1 MTYIY
6 DHSKGT
12 LIDDEKPFEK
22 KELKNKPTR
31 KPGALP
37 PGTKTIKYNT
47 GGPVKVKP
55 REENLPERLE
65 RLLYELEDGP
75 KPKHYDNPNIID
87 SENYNQPP
95 KKYNSNDPSSF
106 PSDRSQRQK
115 MTNWDFIMQ
124 SARGNPKEM
133 KDVREILNKS
143 YKSNPDLLT
152 DQELKMIGKY
162 KPKNKVVL
170 PEIPKPIINIPEPTP
185 PPKPTKPLQQIIKE
199 GADERLKE
207 EQREYDQRFGT
218 GGITKIFRPE

>member
-12 LIDDEKPFEK
+12 IISDEKPEQLKDK
-22 KELKNKPTR
+22 KTR

-47 GGPVKVKP
+47 GGPVKQTP
-55 REENLPERLE
+55 REENLNERLE
-65 RLLYELEDGP
+65 RLLYEYEDGP
-75 KPKHYDNPNIID
+75 KPKHYDNPNIVD
-87 SENYNQPP
+87 SENYKQPP
-95 KKYNSNDPSSF
+95 KKYNSNDPSTF

-124 SARGNPKEM
+124 SAKGNPKEM

-152 DQELKMIGKY
+152 DQELKIIGKY
-162 KPKNKVVL
+162 KSKNKIEL
-170 PEIPKPIINIPEPTP
+170 PEIHKPIINIPEPTP
-185 PPKPTKPLQQIIKE
+185 PPKPTKPLSQIIKE

-207 EQREYDQRFGT
+207 EQRIYDERFGK
-218 GGITKIFRPE
+218 GGITKLFRPE

>member
-12 LIDDEKPFEK
+12 IISDEKPEQLKDK
-22 KELKNKPTR
+22 KTR

-87 SENYNQPP
+87 SENYKQPP
-95 KKYNSNDPSSF
+95 KKYNSNDPSTF

-124 SARGNPKEM
+124 SAKGNPKEM

-162 KPKNKVVL
+162 KSKNKVEL

-185 PPKPTKPLQQIIKE
+185 PPKPTKPLSQIIKE

-207 EQREYDQRFGT
+207 EQRIYDERFGK
-218 GGITKIFRPE
+218 GGITKLFRPE

>member
-12 LIDDEKPFEK
+12 IISDEKPEQLKDK
-22 KELKNKPTR
+22 KTR

-47 GGPVKVKP
+47 GGPVKQTP
-55 REENLPERLE
+55 REENLNERLE
-65 RLLYELEDGP
+65 RLLYEYEDGP

-87 SENYNQPP
+87 SENYKQPP
-95 KKYNSNDPSSF
+95 KKYNSNDPSTF

-124 SARGNPKEM
+124 SAKGNPKEM

-152 DQELKMIGKY
+152 DQELKIIGKY
-162 KPKNKVVL
+162 KSKAPKVEL
-170 PEIPKPIINIPEPTP
+170 PKIEPVPIKFTSPIPPTDP
-185 PPKPTKPLQQIIKE
+185 DT
-199 GADERLKE
+199 ERLKQNYLRIVE
-207 EQREYDQRFGT
+207 ENRKEKIKNATT
-218 GGITKIFRPE
+218 GLAYLLGGVPIK

>member
-12 LIDDEKPFEK
+12 IISDEKPEQLKDK
-22 KELKNKPTR
+22 KTR

-37 PGTKTIKYNT
+37 PGTKTIKNNT
-47 GGPVKVKP
+47 GGPVKQTP
-55 REENLPERLE
+55 REENLNERLE
-65 RLLYELEDGP
+65 RLLYEYEDGP
-75 KPKHYDNPNIID
+75 KPKHYDNPNIVD
-87 SENYNQPP
+87 SENFKQPP
-95 KKYNSNDPSSF
+95 KKYNSNDSSTF

-124 SARGNPKEM
+124 SAKGNPKEM

-162 KPKNKVVL
+162 KSKNKVEL

-185 PPKPTKPLQQIIKE
+185 PPKPTKPLSQIIKE

-207 EQREYDQRFGT
+207 EQRIYDERFGK
-218 GGITKIFRPE
+218 GGITKLFRPE

>member
-12 LIDDEKPFEK
+12 IISDEKPEQLKDK
-22 KELKNKPTR
+22 KTR

-47 GGPVKVKP
+47 GGPVKQTP
-55 REENLPERLE
+55 REEKLNERLE
-65 RLLYELEDGP
+65 RLLYEYEDGP
-75 KPKHYDNPNIID
+75 KPKHYDNPNIVH
-87 SENYNQPP
+87 SENYKQPP
-95 KKYNSNDPSSF
+95 KKYNSNDPSTF

-124 SARGNPKEM
+124 SAKGNPKEM

-162 KPKNKVVL
+162 KSKNKVEL

-185 PPKPTKPLQQIIKE
+185 PPKPTKPLSQIIKE

-207 EQREYDQRFGT
+207 EQRIYDERFGK
-218 GGITKIFRPE
+218 GGITKLFRPE

>member
-12 LIDDEKPFEK
+12 IISDEKPEQLKDK
-22 KELKNKPTR
+22 KTR

-47 GGPVKVKP
+47 GGPVKQTP
-55 REENLPERLE
+55 REENLNERLE
-65 RLLYELEDGP
+65 RLLYE
-75 KPKHYDNPNIID
+75 Y
-87 SENYNQPP
+87 
-95 KKYNSNDPSSF
+95 
-106 PSDRSQRQK
+106 
-115 MTNWDFIMQ
+115 
-124 SARGNPKEM
+124 
-133 KDVREILNKS
+133 VREILNKS

-162 KPKNKVVL
+162 KSKNKVEL

-185 PPKPTKPLQQIIKE
+185 PPKPTKPLSQIIKE

-207 EQREYDQRFGT
+207 EQRIYDERFGK
-218 GGITKIFRPE
+218 GGITKLFRPE